1 MKLKIHLVVLIIL
14 MALVCVSAISGS
26 QTNQIVDGLNS
37 TSNLTQALDDAGAQ
51 NKTVLLLFDQE
62 SCYYC
67 DLLKSDVLSNVNV
80 QKELNDNF
88 IVVDVD
94 VNKDSQLAE
103 KYKVVGTPMSVFL
116 DSNSKEINRIEGYV
130 SAEEFLATLKEI

>member
-1 MKLKIHLVVLIIL
+1 

-37 TSNLTQALDDAGAQ
+37 TSNLTQALDDADAQ